1 MDVDPVTDSDE
12 VAFFGYEAM
21 IGSEF
26 KKRTQLAC
34 ELDASPSFP
43 DLLHP
48 KLKRGEPRDKLHA
61 EWANQL
67 P

>member
-1 MDVDPVTDSDE
+1 MPAGWESRAKQKNYRHLLVT
-12 VAFFGYEAM
+12 V
-21 IGSEF
+21 
-26 KKRTQLAC
+26 
-34 ELDASPSFP
+34 PSVP

-67 P
+67 L